1 LTQSSEK
8 RHFYIKTTEDWSK
21 SENYTNVKILG
32 VEDNVKLVAIGTNMF
47 SARAG
52 EAEEAFRYE
61 YCGREYKT
69 SEGVNLLRGSYG
81 PYIGITGYN
90 YSGSLIDIKIPGYSS
105 SNIQDY
111 FKIRY
116 ADKRSYYTISDRIDL
131 NNIDDW
137 ITLSDNNAYYTLNN
151 GLFRGDCY
159 ICQFTHRLNRNFQ
172 DPSAPTNHLIVDENC
187 WRDNF
192 EITDDVVKKDNFD
205 KINLGDV
212 NAVGLGMWVTFTLR
226 SRYNLNIRSL
236 DESMT
241 DEIAM
246 FGHPRGF
253 YPYQPITINGSYKI
267 PEALCYNQG
276 FEKSLSYRYN
286 YEVPDVPWIKNEF
299 SNRIAYSNI

>member
-1 LTQSSEK
+1 
-8 RHFYIKTTEDWSK
+8 
-21 SENYTNVKILG
+21 
-32 VEDNVKLVAIGTNMF
+32 MF

-61 YCGREYKT
+61 YAGRENKT
-69 SEGVNLLRGSYG
+69 TEAVNLLRGSYG
-81 PYIGITGYN
+81 PYIAITGYE
-90 YSGSLIDIKIPGYSS
+90 YAGSLIDIKIPGFNI

-116 ADKRSYYTISDRIDL
+116 ADKRSYYAISDRIDL
-131 NNIDDW
+131 GVIDDW
-137 ITLSDNNAYYTLNN
+137 MTLNNDYYTLNN

-159 ICQFTHRLNRNFQ
+159 ICQFTHRVNRNFQ
-172 DPSAPTNHLIVDENC
+172 DPSSPTNSTIVDEKC
-187 WRDNF
+187 WHDNY
-192 EITDDVVKKDNFD
+192 EVTDGVVKKENFD

-226 SRYNLNIRSL
+226 SRYNLNIRAL
-236 DESMT
+236 DESMV
-241 DEIAM
+241 DEESL

-253 YPYQPITINGSYKI
+253 YPYYSITVNGSYKI

-276 FEKSLSYRYN
+276 FEKTLSYRYN